1 MKKINVKVNENRK
14 KVLNYLKEQS
24 EPKTLKQISEILG
37 FNVSSGTTE
46 PLAVIGVLV
55 KCGKVKQPR
64 IIYDKVE
71 TYKVDTL
78 ALEKWL
84 NEKK

>member
-1 MKKINVKVNENRK
+1 MKKINVKVNENRR
-14 KVLNYLKEQS
+14 KVLNYLKEQN

-46 PLAVIGVLV
+46 PLATIGVLV
-55 KCGKVKQPR
+55 KCGKVEQPR
-64 IIYDKVE
+64 IVYDKVE

-84 NEKK
+84 NENK